1 MMKRILF
8 VHQTSAI
15 GGGSYCLL
23 NILREIDKSMIE
35 PVVCL
40 ASDGPL
46 RKEIESLKISV
57 VFFGKNAHQSEYF
70 PCIIYIR
77 TGNMD
82 KFTHTSICYPE
93 IGESPNNKSSQK
105 EHPYAGIFSFTIPL
119 FFTLKSRIILQTVAV
134 KMPLM
139 PVLFRS

>member
-1 MMKRILF
+1 MKRILF

-57 VFFGKNAHQSEYF
+57 VFFRKMVDIPYKR
-70 PCIIYIR
+70 IYGRYIHYS
-77 TGNMD
+77 N
-82 KFTHTSICYPE
+82 
-93 IGESPNNKSSQK
+93 
-105 EHPYAGIFSFTIPL
+105 
-119 FFTLKSRIILQTVAV
+119 ILR
-134 KMPLM
+134 LRN
-139 PVLFRS
+139 LFRHFKVCCNHLE

>member
-1 MMKRILF
+1 MKRILF

-57 VFFGKNAHQSEYF
+57 VFFRKMVDIRKHPIKYPFSLLYF
-70 PCIIYIR
+70 HCTFAFAILHELLTYFHYDTR
-77 TGNMD
+77 T
-82 KFTHTSICYPE
+82 I
-93 IGESPNNKSSQK
+93 
-105 EHPYAGIFSFTIPL
+105 
-119 FFTLKSRIILQTVAV
+119 
-134 KMPLM
+134 
-139 PVLFRS
+139 